1 MRQPRNMN
9 IDCILDDGEMLLSSL
24 LNVIMIFNEV
34 LRESL
39 SFRDTYYIF

>member
-1 MRQPRNMN
+1 MRQPRYMN

-24 LNVIMIFNEV
+24 LNVIMIFNKV